1 MEEEDT
7 YLDLFLE
14 PYSIQVSL
22 AATSLKNQDLCWPW
36 GVSLKCQIFLRG
48 RLDPGPS
55 VELGSSVR

>member
-22 AATSLKNQDLCWPW
+22 AATSLKIRDCVVL
-36 GVSLKCQIFLRG
+36 GESL
-48 RLDPGPS
+48 
-55 VELGSSVR
+55 